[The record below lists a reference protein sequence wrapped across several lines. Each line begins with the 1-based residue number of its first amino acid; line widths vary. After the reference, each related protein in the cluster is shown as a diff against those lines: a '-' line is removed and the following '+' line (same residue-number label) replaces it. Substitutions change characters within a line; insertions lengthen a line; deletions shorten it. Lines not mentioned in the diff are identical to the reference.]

1 MNAVLDRLENFEP
14 GPGRAQGGA
23 RGGGSA
29 RSLWERAGEQILA
42 AHGHRLSLPR
52 SDLDLLGLS
61 PAAHIGSKVVGAV
74 LALVMVQLAGVAAV
88 LAGFG
93 LSLALPVL
101 GSLAF
106 AAYIWIDAD
115 RQVRRKARR
124 ARLEARYAI
133 ASFLERAQLER
144 GANIGPE
151 AAVQR
156 TAEVGDHW
164 VLARISAALKRAEL
178 AGVPQ
183 WEALTQLGE
192 QLGIPELAAPAESFS
207 LAGEGASISKALAT
221 QALLLRQRLLTDR
234 EAEAHAASERM
245 VVPGTVLFTVVLAM
259 FAYPAFSAL
268 TSI

>member
-1 MNAVLDRLENFEP
+1 M
-14 GPGRAQGGA
+14 
-23 RGGGSA
+23 
-29 RSLWERAGEQILA
+29 
-42 AHGHRLSLPR
+42 
-52 SDLDLLGLS
+52 
-61 PAAHIGSKVVGAV
+61 
-74 LALVMVQLAGVAAV
+74 LALVIVQLAGLGAA

-93 LSLALPVL
+93 LTFALPVL
-101 GSLAF
+101 GSLVF

-115 RQVRRKARR
+115 AQVRRKARR
-124 ARLEARYAI
+124 ARLAARYAI

-144 GANIGPE
+144 GANVGPE

-178 AGVPQ
+178 AGIPQ
-183 WEALTQLGE
+183 WEALQQLGE
-192 QLGIPELAAPAESFS
+192 QLGIPELEAPAESFS
-207 LAGEGASISKALAT
+207 LAGEGASINKTLAT

-259 FAYPAFSAL
+259 FAYPAFRAL